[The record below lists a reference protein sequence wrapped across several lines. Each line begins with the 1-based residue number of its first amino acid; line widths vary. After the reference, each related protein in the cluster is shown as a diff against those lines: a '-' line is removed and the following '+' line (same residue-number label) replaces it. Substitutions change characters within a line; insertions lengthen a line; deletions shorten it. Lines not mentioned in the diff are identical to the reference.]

1 MRSVDQEGFVEAW
14 ERCKPYMVTA
24 LEKSGN
30 QYDVDD
36 LLELIEEDRAIF
48 YPVENG
54 AAVFRVAV

>member
-36 LLELIEEDRAIF
+36 LLELLD
-48 YPVENG
+48 G
-54 AAVFRVAV
+54 WGS